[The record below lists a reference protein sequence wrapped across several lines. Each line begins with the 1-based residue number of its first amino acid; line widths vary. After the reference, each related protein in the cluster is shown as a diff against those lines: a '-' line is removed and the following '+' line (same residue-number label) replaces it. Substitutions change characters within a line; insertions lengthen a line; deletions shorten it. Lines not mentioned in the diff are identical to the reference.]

1 MHTPCPSYRT
11 PWDDWDEE
19 LFLSEPD
26 QPTLAICYWVAAVNG
41 NPHEDPSPAHN
52 HFEITVL
59 RDPEDPDIGF
69 TPDYPANESLLLI
82 F

>member
-11 PWDDWDEE
+11 PWDDWNEE
-19 LFLSEPD
+19 LFFHEPD
-26 QPTLAICYWVAAVNG
+26 QPTLAICYWQVQG
-41 NPHEDPSPAHN
+41 PEGSPHI
-52 HFEITVL
+52 HFDVTVL

-69 TPDYPANESLLLI
+69 TPDYPVNESLLLI